1 VTQAPGDER
10 EPAVPAD
17 PSADPAVDRLRRPW
31 VTWPPHPV
39 TRPFLATAAA
49 PVTPDRPP
57 RADPLAVLAPAP
69 ATVLAPIASP
79 AAAPAAPPAPLP
91 GPAQLPPAVP
101 GQQVPT
107 DDDEPELT
115 VPDVDPAPPT
125 PARGLL
131 VERELPAW
139 PLSLLLVFYPVIWA
153 NGLSAFALPVVGAL
167 CLGLLI
173 MRGTV
178 RLPRLW
184 LIWSAFLVWSTTSVV
199 MIDTFGRLA
208 GFMQRWTSLAGAT
221 LLAVYVFNARTSLTR
236 RKVLEYFTIF
246 FGWLVVGGYLGMRL
260 PYGRISTPILALMPP
275 SIANNSYVVDLL
287 SPRFAE
293 VQKPWGVEQAFVRP
307 SAPFVYTNG
316 WGHAYVLLLPL
327 VVAYMLH
334 ASRRRRLVA
343 GALLLLSVPPALAT
357 LNRGIFIG
365 VGVAA
370 LYLGVRLARR
380 LTFVGWIRVLALGTI
395 VAAAVFTFGS
405 GSLSRLT
412 ERTSSGESV
421 STRQAIYAE
430 TFRRTLDSPW
440 LGQGAPRPSETAAVS
455 AGTQGHIWYVMFSY
469 GFVGLALFLLTFW
482 GFALTTWRVRSLET
496 LLLQTPLVVVNVMI
510 AFYGLD
516 GMHLVVVLVCF
527 AVLVRGSV
535 RGRARLP
542 QPPPTVPVDE
552 PRRVLEGA
560 AA

>member
-1 VTQAPGDER
+1 M
-10 EPAVPAD
+10 
-17 PSADPAVDRLRRPW
+17 
-31 VTWPPHPV
+31 
-39 TRPFLATAAA
+39 
-49 PVTPDRPP
+49 
-57 RADPLAVLAPAP
+57 
-69 ATVLAPIASP
+69 
-79 AAAPAAPPAPLP
+79 
-91 GPAQLPPAVP
+91 
-101 GQQVPT
+101 
-107 DDDEPELT
+107 
-115 VPDVDPAPPT
+115 
-125 PARGLL
+125 
-131 VERELPAW
+131 
-139 PLSLLLVFYPVIWA
+139 IWA

-167 CLGLLI
+167 CLGLMI

-184 LIWSAFLVWSTTSVV
+184 LLWTAFLVWSTTSVV

-208 GFMQRWTSLAGAT
+208 GFLQRWSSLAGAT
-221 LLAVYVFNARTSLTR
+221 LLALYVYNARTSLTR
-236 RKVLEYFTIF
+236 RKVLQYFTVF

-275 SIANNSYVVDLL
+275 SVANNSYVVDLL

-327 VVAYMLH
+327 VVAYLLH
-334 ASRRRRLVA
+334 ASRRGRLVA
-343 GALLLLSVPPALAT
+343 AALLALSVPPALAT

-370 LYLGVRLARR
+370 LYLAVRLARR
-380 LTFVGWIRVLALGTI
+380 VSFVGWIRLLTLATI
-395 VAAAVFTFGS
+395 VAAAVLTFGA

-412 ERTSSGESV
+412 ERTSSGQSV
-421 STRQAIYAE
+421 DTRQAIYEE

-440 LGQGAPRPSETAAVS
+440 LGQGAPRPSETASVS
-455 AGTQGHIWYVMFSY
+455 AGTQGHVWYVMFSY
-469 GFVGLALFLLTFW
+469 GFVGLALFLLAFW
-482 GFALTTWRVRSLET
+482 GFALLTWRVGSVET

-527 AVLVRGSV
+527 AVLVRGST
-535 RGRARLP
+535 RRRAGPLTSP
-542 QPPPTVPVDE
+542 MPAPEQP
-552 PRRVLEGA
+552 RVLEA
-560 AA
+560 AP

>member
-1 VTQAPGDER
+1 VTQASGDER
-10 EPAVPAD
+10 EPVAPAVP
-17 PSADPAVDRLRRPW
+17 DRALRQ
-31 VTWPPHPV
+31 
-39 TRPFLATAAA
+39 
-49 PVTPDRPP
+49 
-57 RADPLAVLAPAP
+57 DPLVVLAPAP

-79 AAAPAAPPAPLP
+79 APAPPAPP
-91 GPAQLPPAVP
+91 APAPTPAQAPVPAPAQPPPAAADQPAPAVEEP
-101 GQQVPT
+101 PFGQ
-107 DDDEPELT
+107 EPET
-115 VPDVDPAPPT
+115 PASDAEPALPT

-131 VERELPAW
+131 LERELPAW
-139 PLSLLLVFYPVIWA
+139 PLTLLLVFYPVIWA
-153 NGLSAFALPVVGAL
+153 SGLSAFALPVVGVL

-173 MRGTV
+173 MRGGV
-178 RLPRLW
+178 RLPPLW
-184 LIWSAFLVWSTTSVV
+184 LLWTAFLVWSTTSVV
-199 MIDTFGRLA
+199 MIDTLGRLA
-208 GFMQRWTSLAGAT
+208 GFVQRWTSLVGAT
-221 LLAVYVFNARTSLTR
+221 LLALYVYNARTSLTR
-236 RKVLEYFTIF
+236 RTVLQYCTVF
-246 FGWLVVGGYLGMRL
+246 FGWLVVGGYLGMQL
-260 PYGRISTPILALMPP
+260 PYGRISTPIQALMPA
-275 SIANNSYVVDLL
+275 SLANNPYVVDLL

-327 VVAYMLH
+327 VVAYLLH
-334 ASRRRRLVA
+334 ASRRGRLVA
-343 GALLLLSVPPALAT
+343 VALILLSVPPALAT

-370 LYLGVRLARR
+370 LYLALRLARR
-380 LTFVGWIRVLALGTI
+380 LTFAGWVRLLALG
-395 VAAAVFTFGS
+395 AVVGAGVLTFGA
-405 GSLSRLT
+405 GSLARLT

-421 STRQAIYAE
+421 STRQALYSE

-440 LGQGAPRPSETAAVS
+440 LGQGAPRPSETASVS
-455 AGTQGHIWYVMFSY
+455 AGTQGHVWYVMFSY
-469 GFVGLALFLLTFW
+469 GFVGLALFLLTLW

-535 RGRARLP
+535 RERVEP
-542 QPPPTVPVDE
+542 QPPPVPARE
-552 PRRVLEGA
+552 PPRVLEGA